1 MSPGTELLLQA
12 AVGPVARFDPALAE
26 SLAESVTVAFAK
38 VGMAAC
44 RLVVAAVASA
54 VLLGR
59 LRGIAR
65 MPPMRTRMCR
75 K

>member
-12 AVGPVARFDPALAE
+12 AVGLVGRFDPV
-26 SLAESVTVAFAK
+26 LAESVTVAFAK

-44 RLVVAAVASA
+44 HLAVAAVASA

-59 LRGIAR
+59 QRGIAR
-65 MPPMRTRMCR
+65 VPPMRTRMCR